1 MPPITRGLIIAN
13 VAAYVLQAFGAED
26 ALILHFALWPPG
38 SSAIGAGFEPWQLL
52 TYAFLHG
59 GLVHIGLNM
68 LALWMFG
75 SDVERR
81 LGSARFLRYYLICV
95 IAAGAAQLIV
105 STLIGGEP
113 YPTLGASGGVFGVLL
128 AFAMFFP
135 RRIIMLLFPPIP
147 MPAWL
152 FVTLYAGVELLLGVT
167 GSQAGVA
174 HFAHLGGMVGG
185 WFILRRWQLTG

>member
-1 MPPITRGLIIAN
+1 MPPVTRGIIVAN
-13 VAAYVLQAFGAED
+13 VVLYLAQAWGAE
-26 ALILHFALWPPG
+26 APLILNLALWPLG
-38 SSAIGAGFEPWQLL
+38 SSSIGAGFEPWQLL

-59 GLVHIGLNM
+59 GLAHIGLNM

-75 SDVERR
+75 SDVERT
-81 LGSARFLRYYLICV
+81 LGSQRFLRYYAVCI
-95 IAAGAAQLIV
+95 IAAGLAQLAV

-128 AFAMFFP
+128 AFAVFFP

-152 FVTLYAGVELLLGVT
+152 FVTLYAIVELVLGVT
-167 GSQAGVA
+167 GSQEGVA

-185 WFILRRWQLTG
+185 WVMLRRWQREA